1 MIQIFIANYKPE
13 FSDGRVQRVM
23 ALEEHLRSKGIAHQ
37 VISFGSISH
46 ETVDEIKLRSFIL
59 KYFLRNHDQ
68 IKKTKSIISLKS
80 FLYNKLRILIT
91 RISVPDIYVYDV
103 LLNYR
108 KVKKIPKPGATV
120 ILSVP
125 WFSALLFSRIFRNNY
140 LILDFRDL
148 YIDNPLFQ
156 NFSMLDRFVFKH
168 GLRNANEIWVTTA
181 PAKNKILETDTT
193 KVVKVVPNGVSESV
207 IKKIHLANQMS
218 SDEKLNLRMG
228 YFGNLGGQRQFTKFF
243 ENCIRSNYVSVV
255 GAGNFDAAH
264 AEIFGQQYLGFL
276 DKDELYS
283 NINTCDVIIVCIT
296 KDEHSDYAIPA
307 KIYEALCFGRPILL
321 NAPLNS
327 AAQQL
332 LESLRYPF
340 LIVSGDDCPTFDE
353 ISSLAANSPIPIIYN
368 RNDQFNLALEDS
380 CEWVDKN

>member
-23 ALEEHLRSKGIAHQ
+23 ALEEHLRSKSIAHQ
-37 VISFGSISH
+37 IISFGPTSH
-46 ETVDEIKLRSFIL
+46 ETFDEIKLRSFIL
-59 KYFLRNHDQ
+59 KYFLRSHNR
-68 IKKTKSIISLKS
+68 IEKTMSKISLKS
-80 FLYNKLRILIT
+80 LLYNKLRILLT
-91 RISVPDIYVYDV
+91 KISVPDIYVYDV

-108 KVKKIPKPGATV
+108 KVKKIRKPGATV

-125 WFSALLFSRIFRNNY
+125 WFSLLLFSRVFRNNY

-156 NFSMLDRFVFKH
+156 KFSVLDRFIFKH

-181 PAKNKILETDTT
+181 PAKKILELGTS
-193 KVVKVVPNGVSESV
+193 KVVKVVPNGVSESM
-207 IKKIHLANQMS
+207 ITKIRLANQMS
-218 SDEKLNLRMG
+218 SGEKLNLRIG

-243 ENCIRSNYVSVV
+243 ENCIRSDNVSVV

-283 NINTCDVIIVCIT
+283 NINTCDIIIVCIT

-321 NAPLNS
+321 NAPVNS

-332 LESLRYPF
+332 LESLCYPF
-340 LIVSGDDCPTFDE
+340 LMVSGDDCPTFDE
-353 ISSLAANSPIPIIYN
+353 MSGLAANLPTPIIYN
-368 RNDQFNLALEDS
+368 RNDQFNLALEDG
-380 CEWVDKN
+380 CECVDKN